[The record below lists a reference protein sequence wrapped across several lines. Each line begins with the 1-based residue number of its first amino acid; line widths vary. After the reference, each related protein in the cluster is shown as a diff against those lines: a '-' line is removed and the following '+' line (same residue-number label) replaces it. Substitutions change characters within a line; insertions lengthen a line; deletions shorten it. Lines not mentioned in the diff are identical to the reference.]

1 MLTKL
6 FANSKPLFLAP
17 MAGLSDLAFRK
28 LVKDYDCDVTISEMI
43 SSNALVYESEKS
55 LKMLEKSQNE
65 IPFIAQIA
73 GSNPEIIKKAVEIIN
88 TKENIHG
95 IDFNCGCPV
104 NKVVKQH
111 AGSSLLNDLD
121 HLKKLL
127 EIIKNN
133 NKIGTTSVKIRIGF
147 DECQIEK
154 IIKAL
159 NELELDFIT
168 IHGRTRKGMYSA
180 KVDYN
185 AIKIAKNLSKTK
197 IIANG
202 DISHENYKEVLNL
215 TNADGLMI
223 GRNAIGNPWI
233 FSQIKN
239 KNIKIN
245 KTQII
250 LHHFDLMCD
259 LYKDYACSIFR
270 KHLHEYS
277 KNSPNASIFRD
288 EINKINEPKIM
299 HKYIKDFFDART
311 N

>member
-1 MLTKL
+1 MLTNL
-6 FANSKPLFLAP
+6 FSNSKPLFLAP
-17 MAGLSDLAFRK
+17 MAGLSDLAFRT

-55 LKMLEKSQNE
+55 FKMLEKSHNE
-65 IPFIAQIA
+65 NPFITQIA
-73 GSNPEIIKKAVEIIN
+73 GSNPEIIKKAVDIIN

-104 NKVVKQH
+104 NKVIKQH
-111 AGSSLLNDLD
+111 AGSSLLKDLD
-121 HLKKLL
+121 HLKRLL
-127 EIIKNN
+127 EIIKKN
-133 NKIGTTSVKIRIGF
+133 NKTGTTSVKIRIGF
-147 DECQIEK
+147 DECEIEK
-154 IIKAL
+154 IILAL
-159 NELELDFIT
+159 NELELDFIS

-185 AIKIAKNLSKTK
+185 AIGLAKSLSKTK

-202 DISHENYKEVLNL
+202 DISYENHKEVLKI

-239 KNIKIN
+239 KNKEIN
-245 KTQII
+245 KSKII
-250 LHHFDLMCD
+250 LHHFELMCN
-259 LYKDYACSIFR
+259 LYGEFACSIFR

-277 KNSPNASIFRD
+277 KCSPNASNFRD
-288 EINKINEPKIM
+288 EVNRINNHTKMQNIIEE
-299 HKYIKDFFDART
+299 FFQCK